1 MNARSTTLATLRMQI
16 GIRLAAFRFRKQK
29 DEVISFARAVSSAQ
43 RALVIMPL
51 DQRELLSA
59 LNVFTMLKRKF
70 DEERIT
76 VVGDERGV
84 EAIRLMPKSHF
95 VQIRETDIN
104 LFYHPRAEFLAL
116 LKDRRFDLA
125 IDLNLD
131 LVLPSAYICKESH
144 AKVRIGLAGP
154 HADRFFNFLIQPDP
168 QQPRQT
174 IYDRM
179 AKCLYMF

>member
-1 MNARSTTLATLRMQI
+1 MNARPKLFAALRMKI
-16 GIRLAAFRFRKQK
+16 GIRLAAFRFRKRKEQ
-29 DEVISFARAVSSAQ
+29 VISFARAVSGAQ

-59 LNVFTMLKRKF
+59 LNVITMLKRKF
-70 DEERIT
+70 EEERIT

-104 LFYHPRAEFLAL
+104 LLYHPRPAFLNL
-116 LKDRRFDLA
+116 LKDRKFDLA

-131 LVLPSAYICKESH
+131 LVLPSAYICRETN
-144 AKVRIGLAGP
+144 AKVRIGFAGA
-154 HADRFFNFLIQPDP
+154 HADRFFNFQIQPDP
-168 QQPRQT
+168 QQSRKT
-174 IYDRM
+174 IYDRV

>member
-1 MNARSTTLATLRMQI
+1 MNARLTLFAALRMKI
-16 GIRLAAFRFRKQK
+16 GIRLATFRFRKRTEQ
-29 DEVISFARAVSSAQ
+29 VISFARAISGAE

-59 LNVFTMLKRKF
+59 FNVIIMLKRKF

-76 VVGDERGV
+76 VIGDERGV

-95 VQIRETDIN
+95 IQIRETDIN
-104 LFYHPRAEFLAL
+104 LLYHPRPAFLSL
-116 LKDRRFDLA
+116 LKDRKFDLA

-131 LVLPSAYICKESH
+131 LVLPSAYICRETN
-144 AKVRIGLAGP
+144 AKVRIGFAGA
-154 HADRFFNFLIQPDP
+154 HADRFFNFQIQPDP
-168 QQPRQT
+168 QQSRKT
-174 IYDRM
+174 IYDRV